1 MKSPHDILEVFGD
14 KTTCSKPFCLDK
26 NLTFKA
32 EGVVL
37 FLGRKKDET
46 LYCLGLDHWN

>member
-1 MKSPHDILEVFGD
+1 MKSPQDILEVFGD

-37 FLGRKKDET
+37 FFGEEER
-46 LYCLGLDHWN
+46 